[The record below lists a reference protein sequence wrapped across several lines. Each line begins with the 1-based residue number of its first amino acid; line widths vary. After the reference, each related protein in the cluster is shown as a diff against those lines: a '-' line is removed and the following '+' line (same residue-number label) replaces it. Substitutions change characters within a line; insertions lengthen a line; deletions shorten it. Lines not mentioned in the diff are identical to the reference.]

1 MTQVVAQRADG
12 GAEVVVVAGEEEL
25 AREAVRRFVELAREA
40 VDSRGR
46 FSVAL
51 AGGSTPGGAYR
62 LLAEMPWQAQ
72 VPWQDVHLFWGDERC
87 VPPDDPASNYRLAQR
102 TFIDRVPIPS
112 DNVHRVLGEL
122 KPQAAARA
130 YDLELQ
136 RYFCGP
142 LPRLDLVILGVG
154 RDGHTAALFPGS
166 PSLEESKEVV
176 AAVRAE
182 YEGRPAWRV
191 TLTLAAINASRQVL
205 FLVGGQAKAAIV
217 ASVLGSAE
225 GDLPAQQVCPVAG
238 RVTWLLDTAAAAGLA
253 GESPGDRTVG
263 GG

>member
-12 GAEVVVVAGEEEL
+12 GAEVVVVPEKEDL
-25 AREAVRRFVELAREA
+25 AREAARRFVALAREA

-51 AGGSTPGGAYR
+51 AGGSTPGGVYR

-72 VPWQDVHLFWGDERC
+72 IPWQDVHLFWGDERC
-87 VPPDDPASNYRLAQR
+87 VPPDDPDSNYRLAQR
-102 TFIDRVPIPS
+102 TFIGQVPIPT

-142 LPRLDLVILGVG
+142 LPRLDLVFLGIG
-154 RDGHTAALFPGS
+154 SDGHTASLFPGS
-166 PSLEESKEVV
+166 PVLDETKDVV

-182 YEGRPAWRV
+182 YQGRPAWRV
-191 TLTLAAINASRQVL
+191 TLTLGAINAARQVL
-205 FLVGGQAKAAIV
+205 FLASGAEKADILAT
-217 ASVLGSAE
+217 VLGSSE

-238 RVTWLLDTAAAAGLA
+238 RVTWLVDRAAAAGLS
-253 GESPGDRTVG
+253 GESQGEGTG
-263 GG
+263 G